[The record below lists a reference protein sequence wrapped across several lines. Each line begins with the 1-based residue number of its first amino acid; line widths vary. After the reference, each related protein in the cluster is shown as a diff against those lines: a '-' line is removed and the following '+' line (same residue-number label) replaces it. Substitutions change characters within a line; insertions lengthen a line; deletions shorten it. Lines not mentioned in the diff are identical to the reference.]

1 MASTYSQYKIE
12 LVGTGEQAG
21 TWGTTTN
28 NNFGSA
34 TPGTYQGFEQAIG
47 GRADVTMS
55 GTTTL
60 SLTNSNAA
68 QDARAL
74 YLNLSG
80 TLSGAADLVVP
91 ALQKS
96 YLVKNGTTGGFAVTI
111 KVTGQTGVS
120 IPNGKTV
127 WVYNNGT
134 DIVTAVDFIPE
145 IATTTVDATNIEVT
159 NIKAKDG
166 TSAGSIADSTGV
178 VTLASSVLT
187 TTDIN
192 GGTIDGAVIGG
203 ASADAGSFT
212 TLNTSGQVVFN
223 DAGAD
228 VDFRVEGDTDANL
241 LFVDASTDRVGIGTS
256 SPLTNL
262 HVRVNA
268 LSGYTSVAN
277 SGLLIE
283 RGNGPA
289 ALNIASPNTESGFIW
304 FADQDSASVGN
315 IAYNHASNFM
325 SFQTNGSERARID
338 SSGNLGLGT
347 TTAVTKATVYGS
359 GDQKLSLVSP
369 TGSSTQVGINLSPSM
384 TDAEAAA
391 NPAQAAIYATDSSY
405 SANIIF
411 ANKATGAVGN
421 ALTERM
427 RIDSSGNVGI
437 GTTSPVVKLD
447 VNSGTLNVGI
457 IARST
462 DEGAY
467 ISFIDD
473 TTTDENYVVSG
484 AIGNNF
490 VIIAGAAERMRITSA
505 GAITTPGTATG
516 IHDLSGNRNL
526 GAVFRTTNANTSAP
540 AGVEIGFSGATPNNT
555 TQYFL
560 VCYDTTND
568 KALIYSNGDFQSRTN
583 SYGGISDVKLKQD
596 IVDAN
601 SQWDDIKG
609 LRIRKYR
616 FKDEVAV
623 DPDYPS
629 HLGVIAQ
636 ETELVSPGLVFESPD
651 FENVEVPVLDDEGNP
666 VLNEDGTPQVTKE
679 RNALGTTTKGVKY
692 SILYMKAV
700 KALQEAME
708 RIETLEAKVAA
719 LEAK

>member
-228 VDFRVEGDTDANL
+228 VDFRVEGDTEPNL
-241 LFVDASTDRVGIGTS
+241 LFVDASADNIGMGTNSITTFGTAYRTLQLQAS
-256 SPLTNL
+256 SGTGDGSAIRFMYDGGTANTNDL
-262 HVRVNA
+262 VVYNNS
-268 LSGYTSVAN
+268 SG
-277 SGLLIE
+277 
-283 RGNGPA
+283 
-289 ALNIASPNTESGFIW
+289 
-304 FADQDSASVGN
+304 GN
-315 IAYNHASNFM
+315 IRQNGALTLNFLV
-325 SFQTNGSERARID
+325 NGS
-338 SSGNLGLGT
+338 
-347 TTAVTKATVYGS
+347 
-359 GDQKLSLVSP
+359 
-369 TGSSTQVGINLSPSM
+369 
-384 TDAEAAA
+384 
-391 NPAQAAIYATDSSY
+391 
-405 SANIIF
+405 
-411 ANKATGAVGN
+411 
-421 ALTERM
+421 ERM

-437 GTTSPVVKLD
+437 GTSSPANRVSIVTASGSDGIVSVKSPTTDTAGILID
-447 VNSGTLNVGI
+447 GGSASNKGAVLTFAKDATTKWRIGIDSAIGGGTNNNLNILGSSTDALLFGTNATERVRIVSDGNVGI
-457 IARST
+457 GT
-462 DEGAY
+462 DSPNYTSVGSSSRVLAVSAPTAGDGVAFLNLNGTRTGGGVDSCAAVNFFNNGTANPLAAIFGVRNATDTAGILTFRTNDTEHMRLTSIGDLYIGRTSDGDGAGLTL
-467 ISFIDD
+467 D
-473 TTTDENYVVSG
+473 VSG
-484 AIGNNF
+484 LI
-490 VIIAGAAERMRITSA
+490 RC
-505 GAITTPGTATG
+505 
-516 IHDLSGNRNL
+516 NRD
-526 GAVFRTTNANTSAP
+526 
-540 AGVEIGFSGATPNNT
+540 GATPMVVNRNT
-555 TQYFL
+555 
-560 VCYDTTND
+560 D
-568 KALIYSNGDFQSRTN
+568 
-583 SYGGISDVKLKQD
+583 
-596 IVDAN
+596 
-601 SQWDDIKG
+601 
-609 LRIRKYR
+609 
-616 FKDEVAV
+616 
-623 DPDYPS
+623 
-629 HLGVIAQ
+629 
-636 ETELVSPGLVFESPD
+636 
-651 FENVEVPVLDDEGNP
+651 
-666 VLNEDGTPQVTKE
+666 DGTLISLRQ
-679 RNALGTTTKGVKY
+679 AGTEEGT
-692 SILYMKAV
+692 I
-700 KALQEAME
+700 
-708 RIETLEAKVAA
+708 
-719 LEAK
+719 